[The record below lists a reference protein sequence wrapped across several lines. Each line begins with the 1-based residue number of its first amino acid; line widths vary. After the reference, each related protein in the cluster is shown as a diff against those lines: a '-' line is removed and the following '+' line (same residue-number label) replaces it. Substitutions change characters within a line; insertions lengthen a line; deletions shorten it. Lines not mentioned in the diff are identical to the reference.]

1 MQWCRSGATVASPIC
16 ATPAFALFAL
26 PCADAVSALIATD
39 GGTSATSPFGQ
50 DPAVNPTSVLYSEA
64 AASNVSQYYNA
75 SAGSGE
81 MSVFGFPRGFFS
93 LAWPHMDPGFP
104 VVFPVRLL
112 PTFLLDFVGLHTM
125 RMLLFALQVTS
136 AAVLLAQALFVL

>member
-1 MQWCRSGATVASPIC
+1 MVQCKRSFLRAATWLRLKHAVVQVRSDNSLAGFC
-16 ATPAFALFAL
+16 NARFALFAL
-26 PCADAVSALIATD
+26 PCADAVSALIASD

-93 LAWPHMDPGFP
+93 FAWPRMDPGFP
-104 VVFPVRLL
+104 VVFPVRLM
-112 PTFLLDFVGLHTM
+112 PRVSRNFAGLH
-125 RMLLFALQVTS
+125 
-136 AAVLLAQALFVL
+136 AVR